1 MNLEKINDVAPHLT
15 SPRRELMR
23 GEEVFCVAG
32 SEVSVHVFWEALV
45 NSNKSLKVYRKVTS
59 KGTLFFKVF
68 SQRAVIFEI
77 FLRAL
82 PVSPR
87 YLKALP
93 SPALCAGEG
102 FREEALRL
110 KMINLK

>member
-23 GEEVFCVAG
+23 GEEVFRVAG
-32 SEVSVHVFWEALV
+32 SEVSVHVFGEVLV
-45 NSNKSLKVYRKVTS
+45 NSKK
-59 KGTLFFKVF
+59 
-68 SQRAVIFEI
+68 I

-93 SPALCAGEG
+93 STALCAGEG

-110 KMINLK
+110 KSMKIKMQPLTCPIPKQGIGISLLAE